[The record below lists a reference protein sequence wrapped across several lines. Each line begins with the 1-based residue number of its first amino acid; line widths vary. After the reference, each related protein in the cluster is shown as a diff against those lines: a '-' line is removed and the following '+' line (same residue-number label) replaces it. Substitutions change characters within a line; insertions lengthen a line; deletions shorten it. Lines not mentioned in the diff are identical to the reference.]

1 MAGRSLGTLTL
12 DLVAKIGGYVA
23 GLDKAA
29 RESEK
34 WRNKVKEDMA
44 TAGKALGAFSVVAAG
59 ALSVWVKNSIDAADE
74 ASKAAVAAGVQIE
87 ALTGLQ
93 YAAELAGV
101 SNDDLNSSLARLN
114 KTIDQ
119 ASRGSK
125 KQALAF
131 ADIGVSVRD
140 ASGDLKSADQVLL
153 EIADRFESYEDGAA
167 KAALAQD
174 LFGKSGTKLIP
185 LLNSGSAGIR
195 ELTDQAQ
202 RLGLVLDQETAAAA
216 EEFNDSLS
224 VLSKVSV
231 GFSNEL
237 AADLLPSLNDLT
249 GLMIDLATDSDAAST
264 SANVLAGVLKGLAT
278 VGIVI
283 GASFKATGD
292 AIGAVAS
299 ALMSAA
305 QGDFKAAWDTLKE
318 GSTDYAATAEA
329 AIARI
334 SKLWSG
340 DYRQAGEEA
349 VDTNNKLKETIER
362 TTVAEDGQTRATS
375 AATDAIAAQ
384 VAALELQAATLGMST
399 TEATLYKLSL
409 DGATEAQL
417 ESARTALEA
426 ADAYEKGQE
435 DLKARA
441 ELLERVAEIEK
452 GVWSEASKELD
463 AYQAKVETLREALM
477 AGEIS
482 EERYDRDMGALD
494 GQLASAKDANEETTT
509 AISAAW
515 EGAAKNIQGAIAD
528 FLFDPFQDG
537 LDGMLKNFG
546 TILQRMLAEAAAAQ
560 LAETIFGAAV
570 GGRGDGWIGSLA
582 GLFGGG
588 RANGGPVSAGTLY
601 EVGEFNRPEIFTS
614 GGREYMIPGNNGR
627 VSPMTGGGNTVNIS
641 LPGMTKARE
650 AREASATIQ
659 RAVARGVASTGRY
672 T

>member
-1 MAGRSLGTLTL
+1 MATRSLGTLTL

-34 WRNKVKEDMA
+34 WRNKVKQDMEN
-44 TAGKALGAFSVVAAG
+44 AGKALGAFSVVAAG

-74 ASKAAVAAGVQIE
+74 ASKAAAAAGVQIE

-93 YAAELAGV
+93 FAAELAGV
-101 SNDDLNSSLARLN
+101 ANDDLNSSLARLN

-119 ASRGSK
+119 AGRGSK
-125 KQALAF
+125 KQAQAF
-131 ADIGVSVRD
+131 ADIGISVRD
-140 ASGDLKSADQVLL
+140 ASGQLKSADQVLL
-153 EIADRFESYEDGAA
+153 EVADRFESYEDGAA

-185 LLNSGSAGIR
+185 LLNSGSQGIR
-195 ELTDQAQ
+195 ELTEQAQ

-237 AADLLPSLNDLT
+237 AADLLPSLNELT
-249 GLMIDLATDSDAAST
+249 GLLIDLATDSEAAST
-264 SANVLAGVLKGLAT
+264 SADVLAGVLKGLAT

-283 GASFKATGD
+283 GASFKATGE

-305 QGDFKAAWDTLKE
+305 SGDFKEAWETLKT
-318 GSTDYAATAEA
+318 GTTDYAATTEA

-334 SKLWSG
+334 NKLWTG
-340 DYRQAGEEA
+340 DYRQAGEDAAE
-349 VDTNNKLKETIER
+349 TNKQLKEAIER
-362 TTVAEDGQTRATS
+362 TAVAEDGKEKSTT
-375 AATDAIAAQ
+375 AATDAIEAQ
-384 VAALELQAATLGMST
+384 VAALQLQASTLGMT
-399 TEATLYKLSL
+399 TAETTLYKLAQ

-417 ESARTALEA
+417 ASAQAALDA
-426 ADAYEKGQE
+426 VAAYEKGE
-435 DLKARA
+435 EALKERA
-441 ELLERVAEIEK
+441 ELLGQVGEIEK
-452 GVWSEASKELD
+452 GTWSDASKELA
-463 AYQAKVETLREALM
+463 AYQEKVETLRKALQ
-477 AGEIS
+477 AGEIGP
-482 EERYDRDMGALD
+482 ERYDRDVGALD
-494 GQLASAKDANEETTT
+494 EQLLAAKESNEETTT

-560 LAETIFGAAV
+560 LAESIFGSAV
-570 GGRGDGWIGSLA
+570 GGKGDGWIGSLA

-588 RANGGPVSAGTLY
+588 RANGGPVMAGTLY
-601 EVGEFNRPEIFTS
+601 EAGEFNRPEVLTS
-614 GGREYMIPGNNGR
+614 GGRQYVIPGNNGR
-627 VSPMTGGGNTVNIS
+627 ITPMAGGGNVVNIS

-659 RAVARGVASTGRY
+659 RAVALGVAGSGRY